1 MWFKGRGSAA
11 EANGEM
17 KPGDQSVP
25 AAAPADRGTRAV
37 TREIPDDTDVDAI
50 DLETTDLVATA
61 PPRVPTHALDT
72 AEIDWGRDRRV
83 TVISTIP
90 AQLAAEMLG
99 SRAQDPDDPDEDHL
113 TPIWRDPAAP
123 QAEPIP
129 LRTNPAEQHTRRVGD
144 SDRQPLAA
152 APVKAAGSGSG
163 PVSGGGSGGTAGGS
177 GGASASGGSG
187 SASGS
192 GKTGELDAIA
202 RRRQR
207 AATLIDR
214 ARAALD
220 DGDLTTAV
228 DAAEGA
234 MREADEAPPPGIVE
248 VIEPARPLLTRVFA
262 AYVGALSEVPVL
274 APRAAEIAR
283 DRLGDRERALIT
295 RIDGLRT
302 LEELFDGSGLGSTD
316 ALRIAAQLIRTGA
329 IRVI

>member
-1 MWFKGRGSAA
+1 
-11 EANGEM
+11 M
-17 KPGDQSVP
+17 KPRDHAVP
-25 AAAPADRGTRAV
+25 AAHPSDRVARPV

-50 DLETTDLVATA
+50 ELETIDLVQTV
-61 PPRVPTHALDT
+61 PPRPPAQVFDN
-72 AEIDWGRDRRV
+72 AEMDWERDRRV

-90 AQLAAEMLG
+90 AQLAAEMLD
-99 SRAQDPDDPDEDHL
+99 SRPADPDDDHR
-113 TPIWRDPAAP
+113 TPVGRDPAAP
-123 QAEPIP
+123 RSDRVPVRGDE
-129 LRTNPAEQHTRRVGD
+129 AEQHTRRVGD
-144 SDRQPLAA
+144 SDRQRL
-152 APVKAAGSGSG
+152 
-163 PVSGGGSGGTAGGS
+163 GGGSGKMGDA
-177 GGASASGGSG
+177 
-187 SASGS
+187 
-192 GKTGELDAIA
+192 DAIA

-262 AYVGALSEVPVL
+262 AYVGPLSEVPVL

-283 DRLGDRERALIT
+283 ERLGERERVLIG
-295 RIDGLRT
+295 RVDGVRS

-316 ALRIAAQLIRTGA
+316 ALRIAAQWIRTGA

>member
-1 MWFKGRGSAA
+1 
-11 EANGEM
+11 M
-17 KPGDQSVP
+17 KLRDQAVP
-25 AAAPADRGTRAV
+25 AAVSADRGARPV

-50 DLETTDLVATA
+50 ELQATDLVAAA
-61 PPRVPTHALDT
+61 PPRLPATHALDT

-99 SRAQDPDDPDEDHL
+99 SRSDDSDDPDEDHL
-113 TPIWRDPAAP
+113 TPLWRDPAAP
-123 QAEPIP
+123 QADPIP
-129 LRTNPAEQHTRRVGD
+129 VRTNEQHTRRVGD
-144 SDRQPLAA
+144 SDRQPLSA
-152 APVKAAGSGSG
+152 APASSSGSGSG
-163 PVSGGGSGGTAGGS
+163 PVSGS
-177 GGASASGGSG
+177 GSG
-187 SASGS
+187 SSGSGSGAGS
-192 GKTGELDAIA
+192 GKTGEPDAIA

-220 DGDLTTAV
+220 DGDLTAAV

-283 DRLGDRERALIT
+283 DRLGERERVLIG